1 MFCCKIHSVKEQL
14 VVAICDE
21 YLLGKEIGKE
31 LKIVINEDFYGK
43 EKIDDIRAIGLM
55 KKATVCNLLGK
66 KIIELALEKRFI
78 TKENIMF
85 IDEIPH
91 TQFIR

>member
-1 MFCCKIHSVKEQL
+1 VKEQL

-21 YLLGKEIGKE
+21 YLSGKEIGKE

-43 EKIDDIRAIGLM
+43 EKIDDIRAIELM
-55 KKATVCNLLGK
+55 KKATVCNILGK

-91 TQFIR
+91 AQFIR

>member
-1 MFCCKIHSVKEQL
+1 VKEQL